1 MAISRN
7 WVTPI
12 AGGAFLLSAV
22 TGVLIFF
29 HLDSGLN
36 KLAHEWLSWL
46 LLGGVVL
53 HVVANLAAF
62 KRHFTSCIGAGV
74 MGAFAVLLAFSF
86 VTVGARREPP
96 FMASVRALS
105 DAPLTTLAQ
114 VARKSPEQ
122 VKAVLA
128 AEGLT
133 AASDTQSLGELA
145 GPDMGTRMR
154 LLKKVLEGRGD
165 QSSPRS

>member
-62 KRHFTSCIGAGV
+62 KRHYTSRVGAAV
-74 MGAFAVLLAFSF
+74 MGGFAVLLVLSF
-86 VTVGARREPP
+86 VSVGARREPP

-105 DAPLTTLAQ
+105 DTPLTTLAL
-114 VARKSPEQ
+114 VAGKSPAQ
-122 VKAVLA
+122 VRAVLA
-128 AEGLT
+128 AEGLPVAT
-133 AASDTQSLGELA
+133 DSQSLGELA
-145 GPDMGTRMR
+145 GPDMGKRMR
-154 LLKKVLEGRGD
+154 LLKKVLEGRG
-165 QSSPRS
+165 

>member
-7 WVTPI
+7 WITPI
-12 AGGAFLLSAV
+12 AAGTFLLSAV

-46 LLGGVVL
+46 LLAGVVL

-62 KRHFTSCIGAGV
+62 KRHCTSRIGASV
-74 MGAFAVLLAFSF
+74 MGAFAVLLALSF
-86 VTVGARREPP
+86 VSVGAKREPP

-105 DAPLTTLAQ
+105 DAPLATLAQ

-122 VKAVLA
+122 IRAVLA
-128 AEGLT
+128 AEGLP
-133 AASDTQSLGELA
+133 AVSDTQSLGELA
-145 GPDMGTRMR
+145 GPDMGQRAR
-154 LLKKVLEGRGD
+154 LLKKVLETKVLDEPGR
-165 QSSPRS
+165 